1 MPYRRLPNTDNA
13 RLKAMKK
20 AQEKGQEIPPFKLA
34 FSQSSLQK
42 VISFLPNF
50 EKTMIH
56 QKGTFNRQ
64 IDKNKDYHTQLKKA
78 KLYISHFIQVINMA
92 IQRGEQSVSIRDYYK
107 LNGFG
112 KKLPPLNTEEDVLKW
127 GKNIIDGETERI
139 RKGLSPITN
148 PTVAVV
154 KVRYEN
160 FIEAYR
166 NQKKLQESTN
176 RVLQE
181 LKNLRPQADDII
193 LRIWNEVEDSFKDL
207 PDNLK
212 REKASEYGLVY
223 IYRKN
228 EQNNTNLFESSRL
241 GIS

>member
-20 AQEKGQEIPPFKLA
+20 AQEKGKEIPPFKLA

-42 VISFLPNF
+42 IFSFLPTF
-50 EKTMIH
+50 EKTMLH
-56 QKGTFNRQ
+56 QKGSFNRQ
-64 IDKNKDYHTQLKKA
+64 IDKNKDYHTLLKKA

-92 IQRGEQSVSIRDYYK
+92 IQRGELSAAILDYYK
-107 LNGFG
+107 LNGYG
-112 KKLPPLNTEEDVLKW
+112 KKLPPLNNEEDVIKW
-127 GKNIIDGETERI
+127 GENIIEGETQRI

-148 PTVAVV
+148 PTIAVV
-154 KVRYEN
+154 KVRYEK
-160 FIEAYR
+160 FLEAYR

-176 RVLQE
+176 RALQE
-181 LKNLRPQADDII
+181 LKDLRPKADNII
-193 LRIWNEVEDSFKDL
+193 LEVWNEVEDSFKDL

-228 EQNNTNLFESSRL
+228 EQNNPNLFESKRL

>member
-20 AQEKGQEIPPFKLA
+20 ALEKGKELPPFKLA

-42 VISFLPNF
+42 VISFLPTF
-50 EKTMIH
+50 EKTMVH
-56 QKGTFNRQ
+56 QRGSFNRQ
-64 IDKNKDYHTQLKKA
+64 IDRNKDYHSQLKKA
-78 KLYISHFIQVINMA
+78 KLYISHFIQVVNMSV
-92 IQRGEQSVSIRDYYK
+92 QRGEQNSSIRDYYK
-107 LNGFG
+107 LNGYG
-112 KKLPPLNTEEDVLKW
+112 KRLPPLNNEEDVIKW
-127 GKNIIDGETERI
+127 GTNILDGETQRV

-154 KVRYEN
+154 KVRYEK
-160 FIEAYR
+160 FLEAYR

-176 RVLQE
+176 RALQE
-181 LKNLRPQADDII
+181 LKTIRPQADNII
-193 LRIWNEVEDSFKDL
+193 LDIWNEVEESFKDL
-207 PDNLK
+207 PDDLK
-212 REKASEYGLVY
+212 REKAAEYGLVY

-228 EQNNTNLFESSRL
+228 EQNNSNLFKSSRL

>member
-13 RLKAMKK
+13 RLKALKK
-20 AQEKGQEIPPFKLA
+20 ALEKGKEIPPFKLA

-42 VISFLPNF
+42 VISFLPTF
-50 EKTMIH
+50 EKTMLH
-56 QKGTFNRQ
+56 QKGTFTRQ
-64 IDKNKDYHTQLKKA
+64 IDKNKDYHSQFKKA
-78 KLYISHFIQVINMA
+78 KLYISHFIQVVNMSV
-92 IQRGEQSVSIRDYYK
+92 QRGEQTTSVRDYYK
-107 LNGFG
+107 LNGYG
-112 KKLPPLNTEEDVLKW
+112 KRLPPLNNEEDVIKW
-127 GKNIIDGETERI
+127 GDKIIDGETSRI

-154 KVRYEN
+154 KVRYEK
-160 FIEAYR
+160 FLEAYR

-176 RVLQE
+176 RALQE
-181 LKNLRPQADDII
+181 LKTHRPQADDII
-193 LRIWNEVEDSFKDL
+193 LGIWNEVEDSFKDL

-212 REKASEYGLVY
+212 REKAAEYGLIY

-228 EQNNTNLFESSRL
+228 EQNNSNLFESSRL